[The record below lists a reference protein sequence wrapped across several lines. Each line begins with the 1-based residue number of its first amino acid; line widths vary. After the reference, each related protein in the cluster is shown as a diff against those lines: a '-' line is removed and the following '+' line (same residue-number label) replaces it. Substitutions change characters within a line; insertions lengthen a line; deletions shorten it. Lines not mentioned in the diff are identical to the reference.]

1 MRLPQHVSCPSSR
14 LIQIVS
20 RCRASAADVLGASV
34 ACRLSAP
41 KIAKN
46 AAARAESL
54 AMLIVEPT
62 NGDQISPMP
71 LVGQP
76 GSGQR

>member
-1 MRLPQHVSCPSSR
+1 
-14 LIQIVS
+14 LI
-20 RCRASAADVLGASV
+20 V
-34 ACRLSAP
+34 AMPHKRTE
-41 KIAKN
+41 IAKN
-46 AAARAESL
+46 AVARAESL

-62 NGDQISPMP
+62 NGDQISPRS